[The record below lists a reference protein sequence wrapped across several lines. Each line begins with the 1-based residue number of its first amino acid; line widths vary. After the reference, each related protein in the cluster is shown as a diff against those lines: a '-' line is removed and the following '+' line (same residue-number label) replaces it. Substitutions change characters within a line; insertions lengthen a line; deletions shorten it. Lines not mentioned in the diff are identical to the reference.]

1 MSSVAAKQEG
11 MESEHW
17 NHPDAL
23 SEQALQMESETDN
36 ATRESSISMYLGGDS
51 TGDEEFNLER
61 SKKKKK
67 KKDRKKKKK
76 KKKKKKASP
85 MKQAPNALTFF
96 QDENAELIA
105 QRKELESLGDEEIT
119 SVGVGLTDYLINK
132 ATESPAIQ
140 PPSSSSLSS
149 RRLSSKAI
157 ASSPATGRHPQISSS
172 ISLTSSNRTNST
184 IDTALSTPLV
194 GDQRSL
200 MEWDRGNQDI
210 RSEDLQQKRTPGRH
224 KFGSKTVIAT
234 RQPSSARVLEP
245 APGPSSSFRDQKNE
259 LIASFHQQ
267 QGFRD
272 EKLSIVCMLIEETQ
286 TSASNE
292 ERRNANQQHSSRSL
306 PSKELTAPSPPY
318 QHTNRANSLRSSRF
332 SSSRSKTRSSVRS
345 SATAGNNVDPNT
357 AWDGVDLMKA
367 QEGGLPHP
375 SHAPDAY
382 RMNTPSANRPHPST
396 RHRAATGGMGEPA
409 PVEAG
414 GNRRR
419 TIIMVVFAILLLVI
433 GGGVAGVVFGLMAGG
448 SDSDELA
455 TTEGPQDNTAN
466 TVTRC
471 GLHPQDLLGNCDPFN
486 GGSRALIPEC
496 AEASYASL
504 PQPDS
509 SQTSSSSCAASE
521 LARVSLALQ
530 LANSD
535 DDHLANHLSSMFL
548 ILATIYYSTNG
559 PSWSVESSWFLD
571 GISPCSWFGVTCDPS
586 GLDVTGIILEENNL
600 VGSLPTEL
608 GLLTKLSKLLGV
620 QLGFVPD
627 VLLTR

>member
-1 MSSVAAKQEG
+1 
-11 MESEHW
+11 
-17 NHPDAL
+17 
-23 SEQALQMESETDN
+23 
-36 ATRESSISMYLGGDS
+36 
-51 TGDEEFNLER
+51 
-61 SKKKKK
+61 
-67 KKDRKKKKK
+67 
-76 KKKKKKASP
+76 
-85 MKQAPNALTFF
+85 
-96 QDENAELIA
+96 
-105 QRKELESLGDEEIT
+105 
-119 SVGVGLTDYLINK
+119 
-132 ATESPAIQ
+132 
-140 PPSSSSLSS
+140 
-149 RRLSSKAI
+149 
-157 ASSPATGRHPQISSS
+157 
-172 ISLTSSNRTNST
+172 
-184 IDTALSTPLV
+184 
-194 GDQRSL
+194 
-200 MEWDRGNQDI
+200 
-210 RSEDLQQKRTPGRH
+210 
-224 KFGSKTVIAT
+224 
-234 RQPSSARVLEP
+234 
-245 APGPSSSFRDQKNE
+245 
-259 LIASFHQQ
+259 
-267 QGFRD
+267 
-272 EKLSIVCMLIEETQ
+272 
-286 TSASNE
+286 
-292 ERRNANQQHSSRSL
+292 
-306 PSKELTAPSPPY
+306 
-318 QHTNRANSLRSSRF
+318 
-332 SSSRSKTRSSVRS
+332 
-345 SATAGNNVDPNT
+345 
-357 AWDGVDLMKA
+357 
-367 QEGGLPHP
+367 
-375 SHAPDAY
+375 
-382 RMNTPSANRPHPST
+382 MNTPSANRPHPST